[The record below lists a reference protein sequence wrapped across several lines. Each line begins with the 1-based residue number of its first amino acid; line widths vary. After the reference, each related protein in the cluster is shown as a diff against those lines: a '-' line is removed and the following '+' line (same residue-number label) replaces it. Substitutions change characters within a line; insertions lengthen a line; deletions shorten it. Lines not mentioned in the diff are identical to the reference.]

1 MKKFCKE
8 YLALQNSKKNILFA
22 PGYYHSKKVT
32 MHLKVLYRI
41 FSPAKSPPP
50 KESYLRLEII
60 TQ

>member
-32 MHLKVLYRI
+32 THLKVLYRI
-41 FSPAKSPPP
+41 FSPAKS
-50 KESYLRLEII
+50 KIIYYLRLEIL